1 MINKSN
7 ILPALIAAKKSFT
20 PLKKDKTN
28 PFHKSK
34 YTSLDAVLAS
44 VEPALLEN
52 GLVLMHKI
60 DEGHLITILY
70 HESGEEMASTIKLPE
85 SIDPQKI
92 GSALTYYRR
101 YAICGLLSICAD
113 EDDDAQSASDASKK
127 QATVPRS
134 QRPDPPPYKP
144 VAKPVEPTPKET
156 CQQEVISLIREIGW
170 SKAQSK
176 EWAANF
182 SAKPKEEWTLKEW
195 ESAREKLIYT
205 LDDVIQQRDL
215 DEDLAASGHTI

>member
-7 ILPALIAAKKSFT
+7 LLPALIAAKKLFK
-20 PLKKDKTN
+20 PLKKDKAN

-52 GLVLMHKI
+52 GLVLTHKI

-70 HESGEEMASTIKLPE
+70 HESGEEMASTVKLPE

-101 YAICGLLSICAD
+101 YAICGLLSVCAD
-113 EDDDAQSASDASKK
+113 EDDDAQSASDESKK
-127 QATVPRS
+127 FATVPRS
-134 QRPDPPPYKP
+134 QRPDPPLYK
-144 VAKPVEPTPKET
+144 PTPKEV

-170 SKAQSK
+170 TKAQSK
-176 EWAANF
+176 KWAADF
-182 SAKPKEEWTLKEW
+182 SDEPKEDWPLGMW
-195 ESAREKLIYT
+195 EQAREKLMHV
-205 LDDVIQQRDL
+205 LDEVIQQRDL
-215 DEDLAASGHTI
+215 EEDLVASGHTV